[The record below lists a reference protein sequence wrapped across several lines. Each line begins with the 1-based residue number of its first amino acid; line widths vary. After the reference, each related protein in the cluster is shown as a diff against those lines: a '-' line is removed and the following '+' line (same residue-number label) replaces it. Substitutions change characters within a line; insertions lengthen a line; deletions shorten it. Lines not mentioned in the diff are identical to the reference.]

1 MTKKN
6 YQSYMCLPTINNE
19 NDESAL
25 VKLVTKTNIQIVYP
39 TLETID
45 QHHAHSTSEI
55 KIRL

>member
-1 MTKKN
+1 
-6 YQSYMCLPTINNE
+6 MCLPTINNE